1 MEGTSTDDKAFKA
14 HKTLFNEVLNGLEMA
29 HYPQTK
35 QWQHY
40 KPTINNKNK
49 LTRIY
54 GRNIITPGNKTIKTD
69 YYIYFYTD
77 RKLNISYYKDAQ

>member
-1 MEGTSTDDKAFKA
+1 MEDTNTDDEAFKA
-14 HKTLFNEVLNGLEMA
+14 HKSKFNEVLNGLEMA

-35 QWQHY
+35 QWEHY
-40 KPTINNKNK
+40 KPTINNKKK

-54 GRNIITPGNKTIKTD
+54 DRNIITPKNKTIIMYNYT
-69 YYIYFYTD
+69 YFYTD

>member
-1 MEGTSTDDKAFKA
+1 MEGTNTDDDEAFKA
-14 HKTLFNEVLNGLEMA
+14 HKTKFNEVLNALEIV
-29 HYPQTK
+29 YFTQFK
-35 QWQHY
+35 ERRHY

-54 GRNIITPGNKTIKTD
+54 GRNIITPGNKTIETD

-77 RKLNISYYKDAQ
+77 RKLNISYYK